1 MGLKKH
7 VAARGALLLAALV
20 LANARASAQTGEPE
34 VDLKE
39 LVRQIRQNMVEVER
53 EIDQAEAKAAKKAGD
68 QAKQDLEE
76 LVKRLGQRGQQITA
90 DIDEVIKNIP
100 T

>member
-1 MGLKKH
+1 M
-7 VAARGALLLAALV
+7 AP
-20 LANARASAQTGEPE
+20 RASAQVTEPE

-53 EIDQAEAKAAKKAGD
+53 EIDQAEAKTAAKASEKT
-68 QAKQDLEE
+68 KQDLDE
-76 LVKRLGQRGQQITA
+76 LVKRLGQRGQQITT

>member
-1 MGLKKH
+1 M
-7 VAARGALLLAALV
+7 AP
-20 LANARASAQTGEPE
+20 RASAQVTEPE

-53 EIDQAEAKAAKKAGD
+53 EIDQAESKTAAKASEKT
-68 QAKQDLEE
+68 KQDLDE
-76 LVKRLGQRGQQITA
+76 LVKRLGQRGQQITT